1 MLEMHR
7 DAQGAEILI
16 AAMDDTHLMNTVR
29 LRCRQIKT
37 ALNSSATITD
47 PTQAALY
54 GIKAKSAEEAGE
66 AARKVV
72 TKTYPYL
79 ADALLR
85 GGEVAAVCA
94 SEIRNALGR
103 ENTVALSI
111 THEAIANTNEEFF

>member
-7 DAQGAEILI
+7 DAQGVEILI
-16 AAMDDTHLMNTVR
+16 AAMDDTHLINTIR
-29 LRCRQIKT
+29 LRCRQIKA
-37 ALNSSATITD
+37 ALNSSATISD

-79 ADALLR
+79 AEALLR
-85 GGEVAAVCA
+85 GGEVAALCGY
-94 SEIRNALGR
+94 EIRCALSR
-103 ENTVALSI
+103 ETSMPLSI
-111 THEAIANTNEEFF
+111 THESLQESF